1 MGNGGTCMN
10 IENYIES
17 QYREL
22 LSCSQINA
30 EYSDLYK
37 SFRNQKLREILM
49 TLHHDLVGLFRT
61 MNERLPTGEHE
72 AHFWAE
78 PSRDLIKRIEIIFSL
93 VSSLKETPLAFQID
107 PYYLDLL
114 TRCRDFLSSSGGSSL
129 PPNMAKV
136 ELYYTLPIFLPLSSI
151 TISHKQ
157 QDFTFD
163 LKLIG
168 SGSYAKVYKYKDT
181 FYNRPFILKRAKKE
195 LTDKEVARFKREFDV
210 MNDLSSPYILEVY
223 CYNPDKNEY
232 IMEYMDYTLDGY
244 IAAHN
249 STLTIVQRKGI
260 AQQILRAFDYLHSKG
275 HLHRDISPKNI
286 LIKEYDDTLVVKLSD
301 FGLVKIPDSTLTT
314 VNTEFKGYFNDPA
327 LVVEGFNT
335 YGIVH
340 ETYALTR
347 VIYFVM
353 TGKTNTEKITN
364 QNLRAFVEK
373 GLNPDKIKR
382 FQNIR
387 DMISAFKAI

>member
-1 MGNGGTCMN
+1 MN

-22 LSCSQINA
+22 LLCSQINA

-93 VSSLKETPLAFQID
+93 VSSLKDTPLAFQID

-168 SGSYAKVYKYKDT
+168 SGSYANVYKYKDT

>member
-1 MGNGGTCMN
+1 MN

-22 LSCSQINA
+22 LSCSQINV

-93 VSSLKETPLAFQID
+93 VSSLKATPLAFQIA
-107 PYYLDLL
+107 PYYLELL

-168 SGSYAKVYKYKDT
+168 SGSYANVYKYKDT

-195 LTDKEVARFKREFDV
+195 LTDKEMARFKREFDV

-249 STLTIVQRKGI
+249 STLTIIQRKGI
-260 AQQILRAFDYLHSKG
+260 AQQILRTFDYLHSKG

-364 QNLRAFVEK
+364 QNLRNFVER
-373 GLNPDKIKR
+373 GLNPDKTKR

-387 DMISAFKAI
+387 DMISAFKTI

>member
-1 MGNGGTCMN
+1 MN

-168 SGSYAKVYKYKDT
+168 SGSYANVYKYKDT

-210 MNDLSSPYILEVY
+210 MNGLSSPYILEVY

-249 STLTIVQRKGI
+249 STLTIIQRKGI

-373 GLNPDKIKR
+373 GLNPDKTKR

-387 DMISAFKAI
+387 DMISAFKTI